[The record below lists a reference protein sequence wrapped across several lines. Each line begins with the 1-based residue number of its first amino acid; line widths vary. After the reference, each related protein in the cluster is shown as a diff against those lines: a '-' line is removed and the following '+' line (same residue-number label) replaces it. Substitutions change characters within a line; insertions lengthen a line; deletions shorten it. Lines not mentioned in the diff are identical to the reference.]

1 MERANAVGKMVSTD
15 LSQPCNLFLKKKR
28 CDKMRHA
35 ALIRS
40 SQENWGDHRL
50 TGPML
55 SFAGRERKDPVK
67 L

>member
-1 MERANAVGKMVSTD
+1 
-15 LSQPCNLFLKKKR
+15 
-28 CDKMRHA
+28 MRHA